1 MKLKDSLRKKIIA
14 SVMTGVMAVVVA
26 APYSMVSAADM
37 THGRLP
43 VKAVQK
49 DGPKHDNDMR
59 KPGDRKDV
67 RKDVQKD
74 VKKDRK
80 ADKKDIKKEVKKD
93 AKKPGVMKKQ
103 PLKKGDVRNG
113 KDTVK
118 HDQKGH
124 GDKKDAPRRGRA

>member
-49 DGPKHDNDMR
+49 DGPKHDNDVR
-59 KPGDRKDV
+59 KPGDCKDV
-67 RKDVQKD
+67 RKDVRKD

-80 ADKKDIKKEVKKD
+80 ADKKDIKKELKKD

-103 PLKKGDVRNG
+103 PPKRGDVRNG
-113 KDTVK
+113 KDTAR

-124 GDKKDAPRRGRA
+124 GDKKDAPRRGRV

>member
-49 DGPKHDNDMR
+49 DGLSMITTCGSRETGKTC
-59 KPGDRKDV
+59 V
-67 RKDVQKD
+67 RTFRRMS
-74 VKKDRK
+74 KKTARP
-80 ADKKDIKKEVKKD
+80 IKK
-93 AKKPGVMKKQ
+93 
-103 PLKKGDVRNG
+103 
-113 KDTVK
+113 T
-118 HDQKGH
+118 
-124 GDKKDAPRRGRA
+124 

>member
-49 DGPKHDNDMR
+49 DGPKHDNDVR

-67 RKDVQKD
+67 RKD

-80 ADKKDIKKEVKKD
+80 ADKKDIKKELKKD

-103 PLKKGDVRNG
+103 PPKRGDVRNG
-113 KDTVK
+113 KDMAR

-124 GDKKDAPRRGRA
+124 GDKKDTPRRGRA

>member
-14 SVMTGVMAVVVA
+14 SVMTGIMAVVVA

-59 KPGDRKDV
+59 KRETGKTCV
-67 RKDVQKD
+67 RTFGRMS
-74 VKKDRK
+74 KKTARP
-80 ADKKDIKKEVKKD
+80 IKK
-93 AKKPGVMKKQ
+93 
-103 PLKKGDVRNG
+103 
-113 KDTVK
+113 T
-118 HDQKGH
+118 
-124 GDKKDAPRRGRA
+124 